1 MKKVMVSGCFDLLH
15 AGHIEFLKSA
25 SSYGNVHVFIGSDSN
40 IKKLKNHEAS
50 FNQNERLFILQSIK
64 YVYKAEISSGEGYLD
79 FSENLKKLKP
89 DFFIVNEDG
98 DRDEK
103 RELCKKY
110 NVEYIV
116 LNREPSEGL
125 PARSSTQLKES
136 KSLPYRLC
144 LAGGWMDQ
152 PFVNSIQP
160 GSVVTIQIKPDDN
173 FIKRGGLATSTRET
187 WKNLI
192 KFNPKAK
199 NSSELAKL
207 LFRYENPPGKK
218 YISGSQDAIGLTH
231 PGINKLDF
239 DCGFWPNKIETCLD
253 EDICRW
259 LEKHLLL
266 VPIGERPNRYDPLM
280 EQNINRQSVQ
290 KLSMAGMNCYNSILR
305 KDLNGLGKSLTD
317 THDAWREILPLTT
330 NKEIDNILNS
340 YDNYCAGRTTSG
352 CGGGYVILATNHEI
366 ENSIKIKIIR

>member
-116 LNREPSEGL
+116 LSREPSEGL

-239 DCGFWPNKIETCLD
+239 DCSFWPNKIETCLD

-340 YDNYCAGRTTSG
+340 YNNYCTGRTTSG

>member
-239 DCGFWPNKIETCLD
+239 DCSFWPNKIETCLD

>member
-98 DRDEK
+98 NRDEK

-116 LNREPSEGL
+116 LSREPSKGL

-173 FIKRGGLATSTRET
+173 FIKRGG
-187 WKNLI
+187 
-192 KFNPKAK
+192 
-199 NSSELAKL
+199 
-207 LFRYENPPGKK
+207 
-218 YISGSQDAIGLTH
+218 
-231 PGINKLDF
+231 
-239 DCGFWPNKIETCLD
+239 
-253 EDICRW
+253 W
-259 LEKHLLL
+259 LQVQEK
-266 VPIGERPNRYDPLM
+266 
-280 EQNINRQSVQ
+280 
-290 KLSMAGMNCYNSILR
+290 
-305 KDLNGLGKSLTD
+305 LGK
-317 THDAWREILPLTT
+317 I
-330 NKEIDNILNS
+330 
-340 YDNYCAGRTTSG
+340 
-352 CGGGYVILATNHEI
+352 
-366 ENSIKIKIIR
+366 

>member
-239 DCGFWPNKIETCLD
+239 DCSFWPNKIETCLD

-340 YDNYCAGRTTSG
+340 YNNYCTGRTTSG

>member
-116 LNREPSEGL
+116 LSREPSEGL

-239 DCGFWPNKIETCLD
+239 DCSFWPNKIETCLD

>member
-1 MKKVMVSGCFDLLH
+1 MTEEIAGLNAKVTYPLSSIFSTFAPNVIPAVPCVALH
-15 AGHIEFLKSA
+15 D
-25 SSYGNVHVFIGSDSN
+25 VT
-40 IKKLKNHEAS
+40 
-50 FNQNERLFILQSIK
+50 
-64 YVYKAEISSGEGYLD
+64 
-79 FSENLKKLKP
+79 
-89 DFFIVNEDG
+89 
-98 DRDEK
+98 
-103 RELCKKY
+103 
-110 NVEYIV
+110 
-116 LNREPSEGL
+116 PS
-125 PARSSTQLKES
+125 
-136 KSLPYRLC
+136 
-144 LAGGWMDQ
+144 
-152 PFVNSIQP
+152 
-160 GSVVTIQIKPDDN
+160 SVVTSKDVVTVSPTLTKPSLANGLPIAAESNPPSADATPETMASEFSPNISVGEAIILAFSFFIFISIQ
-173 FIKRGGLATSTRET
+173 
-187 WKNLI
+187 
-192 KFNPKAK
+192 
-199 NSSELAKL
+199 LAKL

-340 YDNYCAGRTTSG
+340 YDNCCAGRTTSG